1 MILQPLGTRVLV
13 RRSVLGKIGSLFVP
27 KGSQEMKFNL
37 GEVFAVGPDCT
48 AVAAGDMVTFGRYA
62 PVNMDR
68 TELES
73 AGLDPIPQDEEW
85 LLMNEEDVLC
95 IILKD
100 EPVVIVHDIAKLT
113 DSDLEYLKEV
123 AHA

>member
-1 MILQPLGTRVLV
+1 MVLQPLGTRVLV
-13 RRSVLGKIGSLFVP
+13 RRSVLGKFGSLFVP

-73 AGLDPIPQDEEW
+73 AGFNPIPQDEEW

-100 EPVVIVHDIAKLT
+100 ESVL
-113 DSDLEYLKEV
+113 EV
-123 AHA
+123 AHVSR